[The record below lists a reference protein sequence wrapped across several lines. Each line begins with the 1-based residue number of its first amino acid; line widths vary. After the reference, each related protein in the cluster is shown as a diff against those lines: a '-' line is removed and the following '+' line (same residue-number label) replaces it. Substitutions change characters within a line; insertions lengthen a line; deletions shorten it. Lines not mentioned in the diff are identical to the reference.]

1 METKEQLVNTI
12 RKWIKIDNE
21 IRALQKESNKRK
33 FDKKKITSDLF
44 NYENKMLEQKILGIN
59 FKNPV
64 DLIEVM
70 KNNEIDCFDINDG
83 QILYSKKSVK
93 KPITQK
99 VLLDILST
107 YFKGDALKASEIN
120 NFIME
125 SRESVTKE
133 TIVRKIFKDNEE
145 DDND

>member
-33 FDKKKITSDLF
+33 VDKKKISS
-44 NYENKMLEQKILGIN
+44 
-59 FKNPV
+59 

-70 KNNEIDCFDINDG
+70 KKNEIDCFDINDG

>member
-33 FDKKKITSDLF
+33 VDKKKISS
-44 NYENKMLEQKILGIN
+44 
-59 FKNPV
+59 

-70 KNNEIDCFDINDG
+70 KKNEIDCFDINDG

-107 YFKGDALKASEIN
+107 YFKGDTLKASEIN
-120 NFIME
+120 NFIMD

-133 TIVRKIFKDNEE
+133 TIVRKIFKDDED

>member
-12 RKWIKIDNE
+12 RKWIKMDNE

-33 FDKKKITSDLF
+33 NDKKKISS
-44 NYENKMLEQKILGIN
+44 
-59 FKNPV
+59 

-70 KNNEIDCFDINDG
+70 KKNEIDCFDINDG

-145 DDND
+145 EDND

>member
-1 METKEQLVNTI
+1 M
-12 RKWIKIDNE
+12 DNE

-33 FDKKKITSDLF
+33 TDKKKISS
-44 NYENKMLEQKILGIN
+44 
-59 FKNPV
+59 

-70 KNNEIDCFDINDG
+70 KKNEIDCFDINDG

-99 VLLDILST
+99 VLLDILSN
-107 YFKGDALKASEIN
+107 YFEGDALKATEIN

-125 SRESVTKE
+125 SRESITKE

-145 DDND
+145 DDV

>member
-33 FDKKKITSDLF
+33 VDKKKISS
-44 NYENKMLEQKILGIN
+44 
-59 FKNPV
+59 

-70 KNNEIDCFDINDG
+70 KKNEIDCFDINDG

-107 YFKGDALKASEIN
+107 YFKGDALKATEIN

-145 DDND
+145 DDV

>member
-33 FDKKKITSDLF
+33 TDKKKIS
-44 NYENKMLEQKILGIN
+44 N
-59 FKNPV
+59 

-70 KNNEIDCFDINDG
+70 KKNEIDCFDINDG

-107 YFKGDALKASEIN
+107 YFKGDALKATEIN

-145 DDND
+145 DDV